1 MTALAR
7 AVLAV
12 DGVLHGRSTMLGP
25 TEVRAGDRVSVSPTA
40 DVPDGWLP
48 EPGTPG
54 TVTDV
59 DRDGIEVTI
68 DFATAGVYAVDAG
81 GPLAHAIVHDYC
93 SSDYALAASVPM
105 PDESAA
111 VEIDL

>member
-1 MTALAR
+1 
-7 AVLAV
+7 
-12 DGVLHGRSTMLGP
+12 MLGP
-25 TEVRAGDRVSVSPTA
+25 IEVRAGDRVAVSQTA

-48 EPGTPG
+48 ESGTPG
-54 TVTDV
+54 TVSEV

-68 DFATAGVYAVDAG
+68 DFATAGVYAIDAG

-93 SSDYALAASVPM
+93 SSDSAQAAPSPM
-105 PDESAA
+105 PDDSAA

>member
-1 MTALAR
+1 
-7 AVLAV
+7 
-12 DGVLHGRSTMLGP
+12 MLGP
-25 TEVRAGDRVSVSPTA
+25 IEVRAGDRVSVSPAA

-48 EPGTPG
+48 DPSTPG

-93 SSDYALAASVPM
+93 SSDFAPAASVSI
-105 PDESAA
+105 PDDSVA

>member
-1 MTALAR
+1 
-7 AVLAV
+7 
-12 DGVLHGRSTMLGP
+12 MLGP
-25 TEVRAGDRVSVSPTA
+25 IEVRAGDRVSVSPAA

-48 EPGTPG
+48 DPSTPG

-93 SSDYALAASVPM
+93 SSDFAPAASVSM
-105 PDESAA
+105 PDDSVA